1 MKEKETTY
9 ESHKE
14 TCPFEFAGK
23 CTLHFGSSADKLCIG
38 VEFCNNNSVLKR

>member
-14 TCPFEFAGK
+14 TCPFEIPNYRIFI
-23 CTLHFGSSADKLCIG
+23 FSADNLCIG